1 AFVAQDMKRM
11 IALTSVNHMGYVL
24 LGTFTLGSI
33 GVSAAVFQMFAHGLA
48 VGMLF
53 LMSGYIHEQTGTR
66 NINELKGLRGR
77 MPTTTL
83 LLILASMAAMAV
95 PGFANFISEYQ
106 VIQGALS
113 ANYLFGLA
121 ILAPALTVGYFL
133 WMLRRVVMTPGV
145 GPRNEI
151 QLHSQLILTAFLVPL
166 LVFGGFQIDIFTYFF
181 PGVLLLV
188 SLFVAISSLD
198 YMKRD
203 ANTAPYFALLLLS
216 TLGMIVLAASMDLVL
231 LYVGWELMS
240 IPTYALTAIKKKD
253 PNSNEAAVKFFV
265 MSALSSALL
274 VFAISL
280 TFGITGSTSLPAI
293 ASSLLTLTG
302 DTRSFALIA
311 IVMFVA
317 GFGVKMAVVPFH
329 MWIPDAFEGAPTT
342 VSALLAAGAKMAA
355 FAAAFRVF
363 IVAFGTVN
371 IDWYS
376 TFAIVA
382 IATMTLGNV
391 AALMQ
396 KSFTRLL
403 AYSSIAQAGYV
414 MIALAAPITAS
425 GSSLGLAGGL
435 FHVLN
440 YSIVKTAAFVAAAA
454 VATKLPLNTLD
465 SFNGLAKRMPQTAF
479 NITIFFLALAGV
491 PPLNGFF
498 SKVMLFTGAV
508 FSPYSWGGYLA
519 IAALLNSGF
528 SMSYYG
534 WLIKRMY
541 FDDPADS
548 SRIKEPRAYTSVMWM
563 ATALVFI
570 IGLYPDPW
578 IRLVQGSAASLVP
591 VPTH

>member
-1 AFVAQDMKRM
+1 MRSSRRSITCSQYYFRGENQITNLWILTPFLTLATFGLLVTPAGLLKRGK
-11 IALTSVNHMGYVL
+11 TN
-24 LGTFTLGSI
+24 I
-33 GVSAAVFQMFAHGLA
+33 GVAPYAAVSVLGNRLRSTRWLGFYEARCQNFGRFQFDL
-48 VGMLF
+48 
-53 LMSGYIHEQTGTR
+53 
-66 NINELKGLRGR
+66 
-77 MPTTTL
+77 
-83 LLILASMAAMAV
+83 
-95 PGFANFISEYQ
+95 
-106 VIQGALS
+106 
-113 ANYLFGLA
+113 
-121 ILAPALTVGYFL
+121 
-133 WMLRRVVMTPGV
+133 
-145 GPRNEI
+145 
-151 QLHSQLILTAFLVPL
+151 
-166 LVFGGFQIDIFTYFF
+166 FTYFF
-181 PGVLLLV
+181 SGVLLLV
-188 SLFVAISSLD
+188 LLFVAISSLD
-198 YMKRD
+198 FMKGD
-203 ANTAPYFALLLLS
+203 VNAAPYFGLLLLS
-216 TLGMIVLAASMDLVL
+216 TLGMIVLAASMDLIL

-240 IPTYALTAIKKKD
+240 IPTYALTAIKKRD

-265 MSALSSALL
+265 LSALSSALL

-293 ASSLLTLTG
+293 ANSLGTLTG
-302 DTRSFALIA
+302 DTKPFALIA

-382 IATMTLGNV
+382 IAAMTLGSV
-391 AALMQ
+391 AALML

-425 GSSLGLAGGL
+425 GSPLGLAGGL

-454 VATKLPLNTLD
+454 VATKLPINSLD
-465 SFNGLAKRMPQTAF
+465 SFNGLARRMPQTAF
-479 NITIFFLALAGV
+479 NITVFFLALAGV

-498 SKVMLFTGAV
+498 SKVMLFTAAAY
-508 FSPYSWGGYLA
+508 SPYSWGVYLA

-541 FDDPADS
+541 FDEPADP

-563 ATALVFI
+563 ATTLVFI

-578 IRLVQGSAASLVP
+578 IRLVQGAAASLVP
-591 VPTH
+591 TH

>member
-1 AFVAQDMKRM
+1 MLVTPAGLIKRRKSGIGVAPYAGLTGIV
-11 IALTSVNHMGYVL
+11 IALASTIW
-24 LGTFTLGSI
+24 LGFYG
-33 GVSAAVFQMFAHGLA
+33 
-48 VGMLF
+48 
-53 LMSGYIHEQTGTR
+53 
-66 NINELKGLRGR
+66 
-77 MPTTTL
+77 
-83 LLILASMAAMAV
+83 
-95 PGFANFISEYQ
+95 
-106 VIQGALS
+106 
-113 ANYLFGLA
+113 
-121 ILAPALTVGYFL
+121 
-133 WMLRRVVMTPGV
+133 
-145 GPRNEI
+145 GP
-151 QLHSQLILTAFLVPL
+151 SQI
-166 LVFGGFQIDIFTYFF
+166 FGGFQIDLFTYFF
-181 PGVLLLV
+181 TGVLLLV

-198 YMKRD
+198 YMKGD
-203 ANTAPYFALLLLS
+203 SNTAPYFGLLLLS
-216 TLGMIVLAASMDLVL
+216 TLGMIVLAASMDLIL

-274 VFAISL
+274 VFAISM

-293 ASSLLTLTG
+293 ASSLAALTG

-329 MWIPDAFEGAPTT
+329 MWIPDALEGAPTT
-342 VSALLAAGAKMAA
+342 ISALLAAGSKMAA

-363 IVAFGTVN
+363 IVAFTSVN

-414 MIALAAPITAS
+414 MIALATPFTAS
-425 GSSLGLAGGL
+425 SSPPSSPLGLAGGL

-440 YSIVKTAAFVAAAA
+440 YSIVKTALFVAAAA
-454 VATKLPLNTLD
+454 VATKLPINTLD
-465 SFNGLAKRMPQTAF
+465 SFNGLARRMPQTAF

-508 FSPYSWGGYLA
+508 YSPYSWGGYLA

-548 SRIKEPRAYTSVMWM
+548 SRINEPRAYTSVMWM

-578 IRLVQGSAASLVP
+578 IRLVQNAAASLL
-591 VPTH
+591 PTH